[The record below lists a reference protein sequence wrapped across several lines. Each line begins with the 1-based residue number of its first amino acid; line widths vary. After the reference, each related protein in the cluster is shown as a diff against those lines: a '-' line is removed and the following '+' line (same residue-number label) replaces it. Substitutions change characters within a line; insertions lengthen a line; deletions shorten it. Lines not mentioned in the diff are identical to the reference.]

1 MLQSLIFFHGPEI
14 PIVKKTQ
21 QPLHCFS
28 SSLCF
33 FREPA
38 ISDPTYLFK
47 WVIPGSLANIHTSD
61 WVACIYDAEHI
72 QQPQQNILFICC
84 IKNIT
89 AVFSSTCLLV
99 VYSSLDNF
107 ANPLRKTSQLINYH
121 QTKSYQIATLCTAA
135 LCHRH
140 QTLPAI
146 QSTPLYQCT
155 MQLEPLNLFNK
166 SDIL

>member
-89 AVFSSTCLLV
+89 AVFSSKCWFV
-99 VYSSLDNF
+99 VYSSLDV
-107 ANPLRKTSQLINYH
+107 Q
-121 QTKSYQIATLCTAA
+121 QITFK
-135 LCHRH
+135 
-140 QTLPAI
+140 I
-146 QSTPLYQCT
+146 QSSGSTSNLKFTFGHGSNDPLVIFISLT
-155 MQLEPLNLFNK
+155 KTLNSEQIGMILVNK
-166 SDIL
+166 VL